1 MSSTVQQATTA
12 LAAPSRSI
20 VLTAVVLLKLA
31 ITASLFALGF
41 AGISADEYTRSID
54 AARWASAPWFV
65 VGEAWPPFQLYLN
78 GLLIGLVGD
87 PLWVP
92 RLTAFIFSCVL
103 CVYYFKL
110 VDGIFN
116 SFSVALLAVLGLVI
130 FKWHMAIS
138 ATPALEVYYT
148 ACLVAGLFYVLLWFK
163 NRQDSRLVL
172 AGILMMLATG
182 FSYHSWL
189 VLLVLDVV
197 ALGALLYFV
206 DRRDFAALG
215 SIVVFGVISHAYVFF
230 NLLSTYLRTGNA
242 FSHLAA
248 HNDYSSWYY
257 DYGNVEWYK
266 KLLHYPLTLATEVNQ
281 IILLLALGGVVLV
294 ASEKRVRKGLL
305 LPGLLG
311 ISLLLAFS
319 AFNLFS
325 VPPTAAP
332 GRLSQLFYI
341 FFIPY
346 AAYFVLHWPLLA
358 RRIALH
364 NGLKGRAAALLSH
377 LTLPAT
383 ITVCVVI
390 AVRGFVEVSKMNRNF
405 NDALAAGYVI
415 AETVGSSPHAARY
428 LVELSFWDYLGVEL
442 TSRHYGGMRLDRPLD
457 LRNTTYSSMF
467 EGKPEA
473 LLRWI
478 ETEKVA
484 AVAFRDPALVE
495 MARQN
500 LKIVHR
506 GERWTVFSTTR

>member
-148 ACLVAGLFYVLLWFK
+148 ACLVAGLFYGLLWFK

-325 VPPTAAP
+325 
-332 GRLSQLFYI
+332 
-341 FFIPY
+341 
-346 AAYFVLHWPLLA
+346 
-358 RRIALH
+358 
-364 NGLKGRAAALLSH
+364 
-377 LTLPAT
+377 
-383 ITVCVVI
+383 
-390 AVRGFVEVSKMNRNF
+390 
-405 NDALAAGYVI
+405 
-415 AETVGSSPHAARY
+415 
-428 LVELSFWDYLGVEL
+428 
-442 TSRHYGGMRLDRPLD
+442 
-457 LRNTTYSSMF
+457 
-467 EGKPEA
+467 
-473 LLRWI
+473 
-478 ETEKVA
+478 
-484 AVAFRDPALVE
+484 
-495 MARQN
+495 
-500 LKIVHR
+500 
-506 GERWTVFSTTR
+506 